1 MANKLFVKVIRAKGL
16 PKFGMTGKPS
26 KCMFSLNNNPL
37 KYDGKYF
44 YQIVWSFYLEHFYN
58 LEQSITI
65 KFFRIVAFKV
75 KVP

>member
-44 YQIVWSFYLEHFYN
+44 YQIFWSFYLEHFYN
-58 LEQSITI
+58 LEQSIAI
-65 KFFRIVAFKV
+65 KFFE
-75 KVP
+75 